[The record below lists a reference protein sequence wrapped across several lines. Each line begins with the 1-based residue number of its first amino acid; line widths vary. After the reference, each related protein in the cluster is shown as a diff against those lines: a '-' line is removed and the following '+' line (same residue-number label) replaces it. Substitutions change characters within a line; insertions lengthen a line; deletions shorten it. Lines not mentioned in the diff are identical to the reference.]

1 MPSRDA
7 IHDVVKQAL
16 VRDGWQITND
26 PYVIS
31 YGDRFLFIDLG
42 ITTRFIGAERGE
54 QRLAI
59 EIKELRGR
67 SIVKELEQAIG
78 QYILYQLLLRQVEPD
93 SLLYLAVSAHAYE
106 EIFQE
111 PIGQL
116 VISDLPLNLL
126 VVDTRSSEVNQW
138 IPPLSEPPSNR

>member
-16 VRDGWQITND
+16 IRDGWQITDD

-42 ITTRFIGAERGE
+42 MTSRFIGAERSGK
-54 QRLAI
+54 RLAI

-67 SIVKELEQAIG
+67 SVIAELEQAIG
-78 QYILYQLLLRQVEPD
+78 QYVLYRLLLTQVDPER
-93 SLLYLAVSAHAYE
+93 SLYLAVSAQAYE

-116 VISDLPLNLL
+116 VIHDLPLNLL
-126 VVDTRSSEVNQW
+126 IVDTASSKVNQW
-138 IPPLSEPPSNR
+138 IPPLSEPRLNK